1 MRRVWTTLLIVAVA
15 AVGIAAL
22 VDALAGRPSEPRS
35 VLESA
40 TERAPSTTA
49 PLPVC
54 EPGQLS
60 LRLEVLG
67 GTNVAALRHV
77 GGPPCQ
83 ASDLRLRVYIT
94 TDGERSEI
102 PFGQESVLDGAM
114 SPSVERLV
122 PFSICLAEP
131 RLTAEAV
138 AGPYTARAEVRPGGE
153 NCRGAIREVAVNL
166 GRRPGTKQFR
176 VVPLDPVT
184 HTVSFLID
192 LPHHTNVRVAA
203 QAGHGPFLEVLDRA
217 RRHDCRHIEDRDS
230 CRIDYGLLGEAAR
243 DQWTIFVHKRSEG
256 RAHISFAISF
266 IPATG

>member
-1 MRRVWTTLLIVAVA
+1 MRHIWTTLLIVAVA

-22 VDALAGRPSEPRS
+22 VDALTGRSRETRS
-35 VLESA
+35 VRKSA
-40 TERAPSTTA
+40 TEQTPSTTA

-54 EPGQLS
+54 KTGQLT
-60 LRLEVLG
+60 LRLELLG
-67 GTNVAALRHV
+67 GTNVVALRHV

-94 TDGERSEI
+94 ADGQRSEI
-102 PFGQESVLDGAM
+102 PFGQESVLDGGM
-114 SPSVERLV
+114 SPGVERLV

-131 RLTAEAV
+131 LLTAEAF
-138 AGPYTARAEVRPGGE
+138 AGPYTAKAEVRPGGE

-166 GRRPGTKQFR
+166 GPGRATKQFR

-192 LPHHTNVRVAA
+192 VPRRTDIRVTA

-217 RRHDCRHIEDRDS
+217 RRHDCRHIGGRDS
-230 CRIDYGLLGEAAR
+230 CRVDYGLLGEAAR
-243 DQWTIFVHKRSEG
+243 DQWTVFVHKRTQG

-266 IPATG
+266 VPANG